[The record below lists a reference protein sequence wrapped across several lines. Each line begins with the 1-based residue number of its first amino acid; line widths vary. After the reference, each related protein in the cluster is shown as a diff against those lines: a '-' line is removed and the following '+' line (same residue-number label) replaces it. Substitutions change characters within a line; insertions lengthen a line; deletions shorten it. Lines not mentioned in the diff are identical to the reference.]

1 MDDRLLI
8 EADEGAND
16 LLSTIRVPKNMLFLT
31 ERLPK
36 PNYTLLKLKKI
47 DKLKFVQTLV
57 VHATH
62 GSSVEEDPNDS
73 YINPVA
79 RLPRLPR
86 RNERSLV
93 GLSADVIND

>member
-16 LLSTIRVPKNMLFLT
+16 LLSTIRVPKN
-31 ERLPK
+31 
-36 PNYTLLKLKKI
+36 
-47 DKLKFVQTLV
+47 TLV

-93 GLSADVIND
+93 GLSADVITD

>member
-57 VHATH
+57 VHGTH

-73 YINPVA
+73 YINN

-86 RNERSLV
+86 RTNERSLV
-93 GLSADVIND
+93 GLSADVINDQ